1 MHIAIIGAGFCGVA
15 LARELVRKAPVG
27 TRIALI
33 GTPDS
38 YARGIAYSTPRH
50 EHCLNVRARDMGI
63 DPDDPAGFADWLAL
77 EGAAREGFQ
86 PRTRYGDYLCAMLD
100 DTMAQATARGVELRT
115 MPAEA
120 TAMQRTPGGFRIQLA
135 GGESLD
141 AARVV
146 LALGALPPQPMAGLS
161 PELLVSP
168 RYLPAPF
175 APGALDRIP
184 HDARVQVI
192 GTGLTFADVVISL
205 HRNGHRGRIEAIS
218 RHGFV
223 PLPQTIHPASP
234 ATLPP
239 DVQQAIECADLRGMV
254 RHLRRAIRDIDD
266 WRRLIDAMRPHIQPL
281 WQRLGGRTRAQ
292 FLRHL
297 RSHWEIHRHRIAPL
311 LMEELDA
318 MRASGQLAI
327 RASRLHHAELMGDQV
342 HLTLRDRGAAQ
353 LRHVE
358 ADVLIRATGLD
369 TDVARSDHAL
379 IANLRG
385 AGLIHPAAFSLGL
398 ETDAAFT
405 VLDRQRQPVPGL
417 HALGPLLRG
426 RWWEITAVPELRGAA
441 VTLAGVLCRTWQDR
455 DAPVA

>member
-184 HDARVQVI
+184 QDARVQVI

-234 ATLPP
+234 AILPA
-239 DVQQAIECADLRGMV
+239 DLQQAIDCGDLRGIF
-254 RHLRRAIRDIDD
+254 RQLRRAVRGMDD
-266 WRRLIDAMRPHIQPL
+266 WRRLVDAMRPHLQPL
-281 WQRLGGRTRAQ
+281 WQRLDRHARTQ

-297 RSHWEIHRHRIAPL
+297 RSYWEIHRHRIAPL
-311 LMEELDA
+311 LMDELEM
-318 MRASGQLAI
+318 MRASGQLDI
-327 RASRLHHAELMGDQV
+327 RASRLLRGDLADEHV
-342 HLTLRDRGAAQ
+342 RLTLHDRGATSPRQ
-353 LRHVE
+353 VE
-358 ADVLIRATGLD
+358 ADVLIRAIGLD

-379 IANLRG
+379 MAHLR
-385 AGLIHPAAFSLGL
+385 ATGLIMPAAFGLGL